1 MCRFTISTLNLSH
14 SGTYAI
20 SSREKGPL
28 LSGTDIP
35 FVITRDYR
43 YPTFTHL
50 WTSHK
55 QKSVPSSTRAVSL
68 LVAKKPALLSPQA
81 YAFPCNS
88 RYVPSLAIHQETWVS
103 SPGKRKRAGTLLH
116 DGSVFTQGTEFT
128 LEPVSTILLSRY
140 SVPILPQPDKNGNG
154 RKVSERV

>member
-1 MCRFTISTLNLSH
+1 MCHFTISTLNLSH

-88 RYVPSLAIHQETWVS
+88 RYVPSLAIHQETCFS
-103 SPGKRKRAGTLLH
+103 SPRKRKRAGTFIPA
-116 DGSVFTQGTEFT
+116 GRVF
-128 LEPVSTILLSRY
+128 PHA
-140 SVPILPQPDKNGNG
+140 QPYYL
-154 RKVSERV
+154 

>member
-28 LSGTDIP
+28 LSGTDIR

-55 QKSVPSSTRAVSL
+55 QKSVPSSTRAVSR

-88 RYVPSLAIHQETWVS
+88 RYVPSLAIHQETWNPAWEAGNE
-103 SPGKRKRAGTLLH
+103 SPGKRKRAGTLRNL
-116 DGSVFTQGTEFT
+116 GRVFTKGEPDFT
-128 LEPVSTILLSRY
+128 LEPVST
-140 SVPILPQPDKNGNG
+140 
-154 RKVSERV
+154 